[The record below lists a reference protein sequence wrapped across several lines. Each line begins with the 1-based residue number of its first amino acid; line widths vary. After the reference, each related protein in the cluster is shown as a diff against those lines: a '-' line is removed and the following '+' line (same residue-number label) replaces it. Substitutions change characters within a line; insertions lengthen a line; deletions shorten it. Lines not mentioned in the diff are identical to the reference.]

1 MPASGNKARNE
12 TIIIVKK
19 ARKHSAHHGGAWK
32 VAYADFVTAM
42 MALFIVLWLLSAS
55 DRVKKAVGGYFQDPK
70 GVGRQVG
77 TTRSGD
83 AEAMQVKPDDL
94 KSLKEKIEKAMA
106 KEMKDFEKLKD
117 YLNITVTE
125 EGLRIELLESSVGVF
140 FESGSAKPSPLGAQ
154 LFGSLAEQIGTL
166 PNLVVIEGHT
176 DARPFTARAEYSNW
190 ELSADRANA
199 VRRLM
204 QAHGL
209 RADQVTQVRGYADQQ
224 LRKQDAP
231 EDPSNRRIS
240 ILVRRMDGKADDIAT
255 AKPGS
260 HQ

>member
-1 MPASGNKARNE
+1 MSATGNKARNE
-12 TIIIVKK
+12 TIIVVKK
-19 ARKHSAHHGGAWK
+19 VRGHKGHHGGAWK

-83 AEAMQVKPDDL
+83 GEAMQVKTDDL
-94 KSLKEKIEKAMA
+94 KSLKDKIEKAMA

-125 EGLRIELLESSVGVF
+125 EGLRIELLESAVGVF
-140 FESGSAKPSPLGAQ
+140 FDSGSAKPSPLGAE
-154 LFGSLAEQIGTL
+154 LFARLADQIGAL

-176 DARPFTARAEYSNW
+176 DARRFSEKKEYSNW
-190 ELSADRANA
+190 ELSTDRANA

-204 QAHGL
+204 QDHGL
-209 RADQVTQVRGYADQQ
+209 RADQVAQVRGYADQQ
-224 LRKQDAP
+224 LRKRDAP

-240 ILVRRMDGKADDIAT
+240 ILVRRIEGKADTIA
-255 AKPGS
+255 AAAPGS
-260 HQ
+260 RE